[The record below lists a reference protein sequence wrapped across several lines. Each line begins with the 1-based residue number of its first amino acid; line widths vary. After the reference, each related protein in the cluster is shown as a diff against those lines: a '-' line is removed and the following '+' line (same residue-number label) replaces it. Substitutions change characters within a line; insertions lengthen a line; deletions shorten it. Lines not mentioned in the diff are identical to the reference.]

1 MWQLSSCWV
10 WVSYLFNQEAMV
22 LIRLPEYGLA
32 CVSCKSV
39 GFQSGV
45 DIRTVVL
52 VFRRR
57 IRHGMV
63 DVWHWRNW
71 GDEACCCHRDSQR
84 VSNWSAWMCIL
95 RAAESWWCSSVWLS
109 MDTSASGEGMHGICM
124 VYACSSGF
132 FLTPAFIIYQL
143 SLWPVVPALEGHEP
157 WSHLVFLSLE
167 LFFSLGG
174 YCHSLRAPEDSW
186 CPHSV
191 LCDLPWQCPDQW
203 QLVAAVELTSGGGT
217 VLCQGCLL
225 GPGEVESE
233 NKATCHCLEVSVPQR
248 LCRVWLSCRG
258 MGLNLLKML

>member
-45 DIRTVVL
+45 YIRTVVL

-63 DVWHWRNW
+63 DVWHWQNW

-95 RAAESWWCSSVWLS
+95 RAAESWWGSSVCLS
-109 MDTSASGEGMHGICM
+109 MAFWGEHPWYMHGLCM
-124 VYACSSGF
+124 
-132 FLTPAFIIYQL
+132 FLRFLSHASLYNLPIASLASCHIYF
-143 SLWPVVPALEGHEP
+143 VVPDLEGHGP
-157 WSHLVFLSLE
+157 WSYLVFLSLE

-174 YCHSLRAPEDSW
+174 TVTHWECLKTLGAPIVYCVTCHD
-186 CPHSV
+186 SV
-191 LCDLPWQCPDQW
+191 LINDSLWQQWNCPQGGAQCCAKALCW
-203 QLVAAVELTSGGGT
+203 VLVRWSQRIRPCAT
-217 VLCQGCLL
+217 VW
-225 GPGEVESE
+225 
-233 NKATCHCLEVSVPQR
+233 K
-248 LCRVWLSCRG
+248 
-258 MGLNLLKML
+258 

>member
-10 WVSYLFNQEAMV
+10 WVSYLFNQEVIV
-22 LIRLPEYGLA
+22 LIRLMGPEYGLA

-57 IRHGMV
+57 IRLGMV

-84 VSNWSAWMCIL
+84 VSNWSAWICIL
-95 RAAESWWCSSVWLS
+95 RAAESWWGSSVWLS
-109 MDTSASGEGMHGICM
+109 MDSSASGEGMHGICM
-124 VYACSSGF
+124 FLRLLSHASLYNLPIASLACCAGF
-132 FLTPAFIIYQL
+132 GGSRTLVIFGFLVSRT
-143 SLWPVVPALEGHEP
+143 
-157 WSHLVFLSLE
+157 VFLSR
-167 LFFSLGG
+167 G
-174 YCHSLRAPEDSW
+174 YCHPLKAPEDSW
-186 CPHSV
+186 YPRSV
-191 LCDLPWQCPDQW
+191 LCDLQWQCPDQW
-203 QLVAAVELTSGGGT
+203 QLVAAVELTSGWGT

-233 NKATCHCLEVSVPQR
+233 NKAPCHCLEVSVPQR
-248 LCRVWLSCRG
+248 LCRVWLSCRA
-258 MGLNLLKML
+258 MALNLLKML

>member
-10 WVSYLFNQEAMV
+10 WVSYLFNQEVIV
-22 LIRLPEYGLA
+22 LIRLMGPEYGLA

-84 VSNWSAWMCIL
+84 VSNWSAWICIL
-95 RAAESWWCSSVWLS
+95 RAAESWWGSSVWLS
-109 MDTSASGEGMHGICM
+109 MDTSASEEGMHGICM

-143 SLWPVVPALEGHEP
+143 PLWPVVPDLGGHGP
-157 WSHLVFLSLE
+157 WSYLVFLSLE

-174 YCHSLRAPEDSW
+174 TVTHWKRLKTLGAPVVYCVTCSD
-186 CPHSV
+186 SV
-191 LCDLPWQCPDQW
+191 LINDSLWQQW
-203 QLVAAVELTSGGGT
+203 NWPQDGAQCCAKAVCWVLVWWSQRIRPRAT
-217 VLCQGCLL
+217 VW
-225 GPGEVESE
+225 
-233 NKATCHCLEVSVPQR
+233 K
-248 LCRVWLSCRG
+248 
-258 MGLNLLKML
+258 